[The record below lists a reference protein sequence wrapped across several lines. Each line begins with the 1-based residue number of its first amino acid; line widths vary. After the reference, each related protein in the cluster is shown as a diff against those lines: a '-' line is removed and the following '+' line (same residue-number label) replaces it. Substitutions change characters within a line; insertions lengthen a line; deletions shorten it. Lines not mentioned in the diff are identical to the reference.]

1 MNSFILLDFESSEL
15 LEMLEFF
22 QLISNKNYLINVSLV
37 AFQILLRRND
47 ITAMISNSNL
57 SFWKSRTHKNIMEL

>member
-47 ITAMISNSNL
+47 ITVMISNSNL